1 MSLMLTITA
10 NMTFMRWLHY
20 YSTRFVNNIWLHRDG
35 QRVEIDFLNAFFA
48 EKKEF
53 YNARNFGY
61 LKQSRLYNMETF
73 RHKQI
78 DDLFIN

>member
-1 MSLMLTITA
+1 MWLTC
-10 NMTFMRWLHY
+10 
-20 YSTRFVNNIWLHRDG
+20 
-35 QRVEIDFLNAFFA
+35 FFILWVKV